1 MTERRR
7 CTTHHFSDKISYYL
21 PSSIRLDC
29 ENDMARLLD
38 LQQQTEK
45 QQVIVKDFENNNK
58 AYVKITKTVEEK
70 MLETLPKGR
79 ELLGAAVLSVLG
91 SIRNNPDKYSSLI
104 HYDEKASMQFYY
116 YAYGQQQE
124 QQHIL

>member
-1 MTERRR
+1 M
-7 CTTHHFSDKISYYL
+7 